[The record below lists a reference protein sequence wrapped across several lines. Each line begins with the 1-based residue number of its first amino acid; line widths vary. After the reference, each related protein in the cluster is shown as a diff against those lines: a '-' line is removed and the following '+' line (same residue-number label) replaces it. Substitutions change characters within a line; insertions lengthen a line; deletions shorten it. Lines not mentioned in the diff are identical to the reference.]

1 MYKGKTISVV
11 VPAYNEEKFIESVI
25 NNMPDFIDKIYVVND
40 ASRDNTQEIA
50 SKATRQDGRLLIIT
64 HEENKGVGAAIVTG
78 YKKCLEEGIDIAVV
92 LAADNQMD
100 PAELPKLLTPIVEGN
115 ADYTKGNRMSTREH
129 LQGMTH
135 WRRFGNWLLRWL
147 TRIASGNYKIMDPQN
162 GYTAISKEA
171 LRQIDL
177 DGIYPWYGYCNDILV
192 KLSVADIQ
200 VCETPIP
207 ARYGDEKSEIRY
219 REYIPRVSMLLLRD
233 FLWRLRMKYIAKPTK
248 RVDERKVGTTT

>member
-1 MYKGKTISVV
+1 MYKAKNIGVV

-25 NNMPDFIDKIYVVND
+25 NTVPDFVDKIYVVND
-40 ASRDNTQEIA
+40 ASTDSTYEIA
-50 SKATRQDGRLLIIT
+50 CNTARQNERVVVIT

-78 YKKCLEEGIDIAVV
+78 YKKCLEEGMDIAVV

-100 PAELPKLLTPIVEGN
+100 PTELPKLLAPIIEGN
-115 ADYTKGNRMSTREH
+115 ADYTKGNRMSSREY

-135 WRRFGNWLLRWL
+135 WRTFGNWLLRWL

-177 DGIYPWYGYCNDILV
+177 NAIYRWYGYCNDILV
-192 KLSVADIQ
+192 KLSVAGVR
-200 VCETPIP
+200 VCETPMP
-207 ARYGDEKSEIRY
+207 ARYGDEKSKIRY
-219 REYIPRVSMLLLRD
+219 SRYIPRVSMLLLKD
-233 FLWRLRMKYIAKPTK
+233 FLWRLRMKYLASI
-248 RVDERKVGTTT
+248 RR